1 MGEEKNISGGLLL
14 FCKAEDL
21 GTEKEKWNKLKL
33 ESIDT
38 TSVRHSTS
46 VPEMDNGNSWGS
58 SSFSLTAE
66 VKDDGSIREF
76 MKSSWKK
83 EKGRRHYMEK
93 SIKHMSRKDIR
104 RWVYL
109 YKKWAAFRNQ
119 Q

>member
-1 MGEEKNISGGLLL
+1 MGEDKIISGGLLL

-21 GTEKEKWNKLKL
+21 ETGEERWNQLELK
-33 ESIDT
+33 SIDL
-38 TSVRHSTS
+38 TSARHSTS
-46 VPEMDNGNSWGS
+46 VPKMNDSKLWGS
-58 SSFSLTAE
+58 CSFSLSAE
-66 VKDDGSIREF
+66 VNDNGSIREF
-76 MKSSWKK
+76 MKNSWKK

-109 YKKWAAFRNQ
+109 YKKWAAFSNQ